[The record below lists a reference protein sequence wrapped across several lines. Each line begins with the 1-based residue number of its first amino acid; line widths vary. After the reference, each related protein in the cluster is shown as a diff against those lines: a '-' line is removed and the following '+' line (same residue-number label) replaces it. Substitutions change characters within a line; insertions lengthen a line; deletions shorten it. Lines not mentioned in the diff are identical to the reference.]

1 MKNRSLRLGISGG
14 IGSGKST
21 VSQLFARM
29 GGTVID
35 LDAISRAST
44 AVGGQA
50 IPAVRATFGA
60 EFIDSTGA
68 MDRIKMRD
76 LVFSD
81 PQARSRLEAIVH
93 PLIALEVGRLT
104 ENARQQGV
112 ACIVFDIPLL
122 VESAHWRASLD
133 RVVIVDC
140 TVETQIQR
148 VQARSGLSETEARN
162 IIRAQSSR
170 AHRLQAADAV
180 IFNEGKNLLEIER
193 EVKIL
198 GAQFG
203 L

>member
-1 MKNRSLRLGISGG
+1 
-14 IGSGKST
+14 
-21 VSQLFARM
+21 
-29 GGTVID
+29 
-35 LDAISRAST
+35 
-44 AVGGQA
+44 
-50 IPAVRATFGA
+50 
-60 EFIDSTGA
+60 
-68 MDRIKMRD
+68 
-76 LVFSD
+76 
-81 PQARSRLEAIVH
+81 
-93 PLIALEVGRLT
+93 
-104 ENARQQGV
+104 
-112 ACIVFDIPLL
+112 LL

-162 IIRAQSSR
+162 IIRTQSSR